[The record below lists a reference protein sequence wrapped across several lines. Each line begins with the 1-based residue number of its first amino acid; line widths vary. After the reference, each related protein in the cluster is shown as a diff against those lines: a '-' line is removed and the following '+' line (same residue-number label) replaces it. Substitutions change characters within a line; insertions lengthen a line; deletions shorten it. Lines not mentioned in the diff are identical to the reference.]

1 MEFRISGFRRRFGI
15 TSSEFAMLE
24 VLLLAKADRL
34 FFKQQ
39 NMMA

>member
-1 MEFRISGFRRRFGI
+1 
-15 TSSEFAMLE
+15 MLE

-39 NMMA
+39 NMMAYSGFCRSKTLKIGQTQ